1 MGAALTYARRYA
13 LLTLVG
19 ITGEDD
25 LDAPDLVAPTARSRG
40 SGKPRGD
47 KSHRFNGSQPHSD
60 SRRPTRHNGG
70 NIWRMA
76 AQTLAPDTSAQLR
89 DRLLTELTRLA
100 DGDEAALWAQR
111 SLPDKQTHRN

>member
-1 MGAALTYARRYA
+1 
-13 LLTLVG
+13 
-19 ITGEDD
+19 
-25 LDAPDLVAPTARSRG
+25 
-40 SGKPRGD
+40 
-47 KSHRFNGSQPHSD
+47 
-60 SRRPTRHNGG
+60 
-70 NIWRMA
+70 MA